1 MGKKERGEDT
11 ELVHLGRSPEDFH
24 GVVNPPA
31 VRTSTILY
39 PSLEAFEN
47 PSHKYRYGRTG
58 NPQSDS
64 FEQAMAKLEGGYGA
78 RVTGTGLSAIVLA
91 LTTFTKAGDHVLIV
105 DTVYGPTRDFCTR
118 TLARFGVEVEFY
130 NPLIAG
136 EIRELIRDNTALIY
150 LESPGSATFEVQDV
164 PAIMEEARKKN
175 VLTIMDNTWS
185 GGLLYRPIEHG
196 VDIVLQ
202 AATKYIGGHSD
213 INLGFVVA
221 ASKEHYE
228 RLRLESI
235 VQGLC
240 AGPEDMTLAL
250 RGLRTMK
257 LRIVHSAESALKIAQ
272 WLQGQAG
279 VQRVYYPVL
288 PDDPGHALWKR
299 DFSGA
304 NGVLS
309 VLLNPAPKAAV
320 RAFVDGL
327 ELFPIGSSWGGYES
341 LLQPQ
346 YLKKYRT
353 ARPWKEDG
361 ALLRL
366 QIGLEDPDDL
376 IADLKAAL
384 ERFRGAA

>member
-1 MGKKERGEDT
+1 MDEKKYAEDT
-11 ELVHLGRSPEDFH
+11 QLVHLGRDPEAFY

-31 VRTSTILY
+31 VRTSTIIY

-47 PSHKYRYGRTG
+47 PSYKYRYGRTG

-64 FEQAMAKLEGGYGA
+64 FEQAMATLERGYGA
-78 RVTGTGLSAIVLA
+78 RTTGTGLSAIVLA
-91 LTTFTKAGDHVLIV
+91 LISFLKAGDHLLMV

-130 NPLIAG
+130 DPRIAG
-136 EIRELIRDNTALIY
+136 GIGALIRDNTAVIY

-164 PAIMEEARKKN
+164 PAVVEEARKN
-175 VLTIMDNTWS
+175 GVVTIMDNTWA
-185 GGLLYRPIEHG
+185 GGVLFRPIEHG
-196 VDIVLQ
+196 VDIVVQ

-221 ASKEHYE
+221 AMKESFE
-228 RLRLESI
+228 RVRAESV
-235 VQGLC
+235 VQGVC
-240 AGPEDMTLAL
+240 AAPEDMTLAL

-257 LRIVHSAESALKIAQ
+257 IRMEHSAKSALKVAEFLQAQ
-272 WLQGQAG
+272 ES
-279 VQRVYYPVL
+279 VQRVYYPAL
-288 PDDPGHALWKR
+288 PDDPGYALWKR

-309 VLLNPAPKAAV
+309 VLLKPAPKAAV
-320 RAFVDGL
+320 RAFVESL
-327 ELFPIGSSWGGYES
+327 ALFPIGSSWGGYES

-353 ARPWKEDG
+353 AVPWSEEG

-366 QIGLEDPDDL
+366 QIGLEDAGDL
-376 IADLKAAL
+376 MSDLKAAL
-384 ERFRGAA
+384 GKFAATG